1 MIARKPKILLVD
13 DEVSIG
19 QILKAGLQ
27 MHGFAVR
34 YEARSN
40 DALAACLEVPPD
52 LVLLDVDMPVMDG
65 GQVAAELRNHPTLC
79 HTPVVFLTSL
89 VTQQEAAKRNASGE
103 IILSK
108 QIPIAALVVALRAA
122 LVAPAAGPIH
132 L

>member
-1 MIARKPKILLVD
+1 MIAHKPKILLVD
-13 DEVSIG
+13 DEAPIG

-40 DALAACLEVPPD
+40 DALAACLEFHPD

-65 GQVAAELRNHPTLC
+65 GEIATDLRNHPTLC

-89 VTQQEAAKRNASGE
+89 VTQQEAAKRQASGE
-103 IILSK
+103 TILSK
-108 QIPIAALVVALRAA
+108 QIPIAGLAAA
-122 LVAPAAGPIH
+122 LHAA
-132 L
+132 LMR